1 MTECEL
7 NHNHE
12 DHDHCE
18 CEHHHEHEEH
28 DHEEHCGCGHHH
40 HDEHHH
46 DDANATYYFQ
56 VTGIDC
62 PNCAARL
69 AGKIAQI
76 DGLSNVSLS
85 FEDELLS
92 YDCAHYL
99 GKEMAQKVKE
109 LIAQEEPDAVVTSKG
124 HEHHHH
130 EEHDHEE
137 HCDCGHHHHD
147 EHEHCDCEHH
157 HEHDEHEHEEHHH
170 HDEHHHDEDANA
182 TYHFQVTGID
192 CADCAAKLEG
202 KITRIEGISNVS
214 LSFMNSTLVYD
225 CAHDLG
231 KEMEQKV
238 RELIAKEEPDA
249 VMTSKGHEHHHHD
262 HEEHHHEH
270 HYETTEKTQR
280 FLVENI
286 DCADCAARLEGK
298 IAGIKGISN
307 VSLSFMNSTLTYDCE
322 ETDRERIEEEMRAVC
337 AKEEP
342 DTVVT
347 RIDTAMKHCR
357 FSITGIDCA
366 DCANDLEYAIN
377 RTEGVHNAVIDFMN
391 STLVY
396 DCEKEHAAETE
407 QRVRET
413 IRKQEPD
420 VVLSAQKTQ
429 HRSRVVQEEEDDR
442 NMRIRLLLGAVLFV
456 CGLFLHSTS
465 AVLSAAVSLAAWLV
479 LGYDVLIKAFKGIG
493 RGQLFDEHFLMA
505 VATIAAIYLKDYREA
520 AGVMLFYQI
529 GEYFQDLAVRRSRR
543 SIGELMDIRSDYAFV
558 QRGGE
563 YVEVDP
569 EDVMTGEIIRVR
581 PGEKVPLDGIIVSG
595 ASSLDTS
602 SLTGESRPRDV
613 DVNDEIISG
622 SVNGSGVLEIKVT
635 KEFGQSTVAK
645 VLELVENGSSS
656 KAKTERFISRFSR
669 WYTPTVVISAIIVA
683 LIVSFTGHGVNEGIR
698 RACTFLVISCPCA
711 LVISIPL
718 SFFSGIG
725 GLSSRG
731 VLVKGAN
738 VIEGLAE
745 VTQVVMD
752 KTGTLTSGRFAV
764 EDTIGQTVDREILI
778 RDAAYAEC
786 HSNHPIA
793 VGIKEAYGKDIDE
806 HLLTEVK
813 EIAGRGMMVIMD
825 GHEILAGNRKLM
837 QDHGVDC
844 PAYDTAGTLVYVA
857 RDDEF
862 EGCVV
867 LRDQLKE
874 DALDTVK
881 ALHDAG
887 RKCWIV
893 SGDNAA
899 ITKDMADR
907 LGVDGYFAECL
918 PADKVEHLKKLAG
931 NGKTAFVG
939 DGVNDAPVLAAAD
952 VSFAMGALGSDAAI
966 EAADVV
972 LMDDSPSKISL
983 AIDAA
988 RRILTVAKQN
998 IYVAIGIKVLVLVLG
1013 AFGIAN
1019 MWMAIF
1025 ADTGVAMLCV
1035 LNSLRLLRI
1044 SGK

>member
-18 CEHHHEHEEH
+18 CEHHHVHEEH

-40 HDEHHH
+40 HDEHEHEEHHHH
-46 DDANATYYFQ
+46 DEHHHDVDANATYYFQ

-92 YDCAHYL
+92 YDCAHHL

-124 HEHHHH
+124 HEHHH
-130 EEHDHEE
+130 
-137 HCDCGHHHHD
+137 D
-147 EHEHCDCEHH
+147 EHEHCGC
-157 HEHDEHEHEEHHH
+157 EHHH
-170 HDEHHHDEDANA
+170 HDHEEHHHDEDANA
-182 TYHFQVTGID
+182 TYRFQVTGID

-202 KITRIEGISNVS
+202 KIARIEGISNVS

-322 ETDRERIEEEMRAVC
+322 ETDRERIEEEMRVVC

-456 CGLFLHSTS
+456 CSLFLHSTS

-520 AGVMLFYQI
+520 
-529 GEYFQDLAVRRSRR
+529 
-543 SIGELMDIRSDYAFV
+543 
-558 QRGGE
+558 
-563 YVEVDP
+563 
-569 EDVMTGEIIRVR
+569 
-581 PGEKVPLDGIIVSG
+581 
-595 ASSLDTS
+595 
-602 SLTGESRPRDV
+602 
-613 DVNDEIISG
+613 
-622 SVNGSGVLEIKVT
+622 
-635 KEFGQSTVAK
+635 
-645 VLELVENGSSS
+645 
-656 KAKTERFISRFSR
+656 
-669 WYTPTVVISAIIVA
+669 
-683 LIVSFTGHGVNEGIR
+683 
-698 RACTFLVISCPCA
+698 
-711 LVISIPL
+711 
-718 SFFSGIG
+718 
-725 GLSSRG
+725 
-731 VLVKGAN
+731 
-738 VIEGLAE
+738 
-745 VTQVVMD
+745 
-752 KTGTLTSGRFAV
+752 
-764 EDTIGQTVDREILI
+764 
-778 RDAAYAEC
+778 
-786 HSNHPIA
+786 
-793 VGIKEAYGKDIDE
+793 
-806 HLLTEVK
+806 
-813 EIAGRGMMVIMD
+813 
-825 GHEILAGNRKLM
+825 
-837 QDHGVDC
+837 
-844 PAYDTAGTLVYVA
+844 
-857 RDDEF
+857 
-862 EGCVV
+862 
-867 LRDQLKE
+867 
-874 DALDTVK
+874 
-881 ALHDAG
+881 
-887 RKCWIV
+887 
-893 SGDNAA
+893 
-899 ITKDMADR
+899 
-907 LGVDGYFAECL
+907 
-918 PADKVEHLKKLAG
+918 
-931 NGKTAFVG
+931 
-939 DGVNDAPVLAAAD
+939 
-952 VSFAMGALGSDAAI
+952 
-966 EAADVV
+966 
-972 LMDDSPSKISL
+972 
-983 AIDAA
+983 
-988 RRILTVAKQN
+988 
-998 IYVAIGIKVLVLVLG
+998 
-1013 AFGIAN
+1013 
-1019 MWMAIF
+1019 
-1025 ADTGVAMLCV
+1025 
-1035 LNSLRLLRI
+1035 
-1044 SGK
+1044 